1 MKRLVVTLA
10 KLAVAALA
18 TFLLSETALLLF
30 NDVFFGRSFYGVD
43 PDIGFRVRAHA
54 RYGEHQANEFGFND
68 RDHSHARDSGT
79 ARVLVLGDS
88 FNWTFG
94 PDGNYVGV
102 LERLLASAFPGRPIE
117 VINAGYPQTHTAQ
130 QLAVLR
136 KFGMQ
141 YEPDLVVL
149 GFFVGNDFFDSDP
162 DRFRIVVGGMT
173 TDIRPRDEFYR
184 VAFGQPLVWRS
195 RLFLFFQERW
205 NEFRRVDASER
216 KQLTTPARVEHVRG
230 ITPSARERSRAAA
243 PIAEAYLDWL
253 QRRIEFARSSQVPR
267 FRRHEG
273 YVYESLLAMRDLLAE
288 NGIDFVVAAY
298 PDAVQIDPKLQGA
311 VAKRTGVDRSA
322 YEWTRAQRLL
332 GNFCAEHD
340 IEYHDFLPAFRE
352 ASRRGW
358 NLYLVND
365 SHWSAAGNVLAAEL
379 LFDVVAPRVEN
390 LSLSPYPDAAETRGG
405 GSPPGE

>member
-1 MKRLVVTLA
+1 MRRLAKTLA
-10 KLAVAALA
+10 KLVVAALA

-30 NDVFFGRSFYGVD
+30 DDVFFGRSFYGFD

-54 RYGEHQANEFGFND
+54 RYGEHEANEFGFND
-68 RDHSHARDSGT
+68 RDHPHARKPGT

-102 LERLLASAFPGRPIE
+102 LGRLLASAFPGRPVE

-149 GFFVGNDFFDSDP
+149 GFFVGNDFYDADP
-162 DRFRIVVGGMT
+162 DRLRIVVGGAT
-173 TDIRPRDEFYR
+173 TDVRPGEEFYR
-184 VAFGQPLVWRS
+184 VVFGQPLIWRS

-205 NEFRRVDASER
+205 NEFRRVDASQRE
-216 KQLTTPARVEHVRG
+216 QFTTPERVERVSG
-230 ITPSARERSRAAA
+230 VAAPPLERSRVAA
-243 PIAEAYLDWL
+243 PLSEAYLAWL
-253 QRRIEFARSSQVPR
+253 QRRMEFAQPSRAAR
-267 FRRHEG
+267 FRRHEA
-273 YVYESLLAMRDLLAE
+273 YIYDSLLAMRDLLAD
-288 NGIDFVVAAY
+288 NHIGFIVAAY
-298 PDAVQIDPKLQGA
+298 PDAVQINPELQRA
-311 VAKRTGVDRSA
+311 VVGRAGLESSA

-332 GNFCAEHD
+332 RKFCAEHD
-340 IEYHDFLPAFRE
+340 IEYHDLLPAFRE

-358 NLYLVND
+358 NPYLVND

-379 LFDVVAPRVEN
+379 LFDVVAPRVET
-390 LSLSPYPDAAETRGG
+390 LSDALGASHTTMRDDAAQRGH
-405 GSPPGE
+405 